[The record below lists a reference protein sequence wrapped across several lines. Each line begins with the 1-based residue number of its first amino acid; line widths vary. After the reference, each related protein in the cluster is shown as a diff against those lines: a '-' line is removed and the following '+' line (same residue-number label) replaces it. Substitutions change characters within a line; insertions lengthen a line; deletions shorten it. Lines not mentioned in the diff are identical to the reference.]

1 MVTYNAEN
9 LQTIL
14 HLGKKQAEALLRTES
29 FPSIKIGRNWLVEE
43 EALKQ
48 WLSDTKEIKLDYS
61 KL

>member
-1 MVTYNAEN
+1 MAVPYFP
-9 LQTIL
+9 TIKNDWRINNML
-14 HLGKKQAEALLRTES
+14 KIKTES